1 MSDRTEKNIVNL
13 EDYGQIRR
21 GLGNGPGCQ
30 ALRDAHK
37 LASERLR
44 HLIEHMMDKV
54 DDALFSRA
62 EKAENNMAQTQYF
75 DAMRE
80 LRIIR
85 KDIEEDFT
93 ALLTTRFNKG
103 VPRSTEMSGS
113 LSLSWDEGNSELG
126 LVDKNDLEEDLAVS
140 SMVNKIRGNCT
151 QTLYALDRR
160 IGFLIGDPDL
170 ERWQNPM
177 GPESICDAFREAAD
191 RIETG
196 LEIRLVIFKL
206 FDQYVVTHMDA
217 LYKEVN
223 QHLIKLGV
231 LPEIKTVIRKS
242 SYALPPSSQP
252 AGNSGAQGGA
262 RAEIPAGAGYDPAHV
277 AGGTAGVYSYGYS
290 SMPRSIG
297 ALTFL
302 QHGGN
307 PEGDLE
313 ALQISNA
320 DLVSGQVNILHGIKG
335 SPLAQDL
342 GKTGDMTIGIVAM
355 LFDYI
360 LDDRNIPDAM
370 RALLGRLQIPVL
382 KVALLDREFFSR
394 KSHPAR
400 QLLNRLAATA
410 VGWDEQQ
417 GNQDPVYKKI
427 EAIVQTILEQFED
440 NVELFGQLL
449 DDFES
454 FLQKVEEQAALRA
467 ERSARVMEG
476 QERLEVAK
484 STTMEEIEPR
494 ISDEVNLDFVRDFIA
509 GRWKN
514 LLFICCARN
523 GKDSDAWK
531 QAVAT
536 MDDLIWSIKPKR
548 TPEERQR
555 LVKMQ
560 PQLLANLR
568 SGMERLSIPATERD
582 DFIAMLVRAHGRTAI
597 NKTDPEPEPATQA
610 EKAEKAPQSEV
621 NRRTPDACVETETA
635 IASSATEDDVHDQYT
650 ARASQLAPGTWLEFL
665 GSDGQATRAKLSWIS
680 PITGTLLFTDR
691 QGLKAGNYGI
701 QDLARLF
708 RGRRAKILNASPL
721 MDRAVS
727 TVLKEYQKS

>member
-1 MSDRTEKNIVNL
+1 VSDSTEKNIVNL

-21 GLGNGPGCQ
+21 GLGNGPSCQ
-30 ALRDAHK
+30 ALRDVHM
-37 LASERLR
+37 LASERLK

-54 DDALFSRA
+54 DDTLFARA
-62 EKAENNMAQTQYF
+62 EKAENNMAQTQHF

-85 KDIEEDFT
+85 KDIEEDFYT
-93 ALLTTRFNKG
+93 LLTACFNKG
-103 VPRSTEMSGS
+103 VPRRTEMSGS
-113 LSLSWDEGNSELG
+113 LSMSWDDGNPELG
-126 LVDKNDLEEDLAVS
+126 LVDKNDLEEDLAIS
-140 SMVNKIRGNCT
+140 NMVNKIRGNCA

-170 ERWQNPM
+170 ERWHNPM
-177 GPESICDAFREAAD
+177 GPESVCDAFREAAD

-196 LEIRLVIFKL
+196 IEIRLVIFKL
-206 FDQYVVTHMDA
+206 FDQYIVTHMDA

-231 LPEIKTVIRKS
+231 LPEIKAVIRKS
-242 SYALPPSSQP
+242 SYAIPPSSQSP
-252 AGNSGAQGGA
+252 GNGGSPGRSGAEPNEAPAYGPAPGA
-262 RAEIPAGAGYDPAHV
+262 HGAGAIPA
-277 AGGTAGVYSYGYS
+277 YGYA
-290 SMPRSIG
+290 SMPPSIG
-297 ALTFL
+297 PLTFL
-302 QHGGN
+302 QHGGY

-313 ALQISNA
+313 GFQISND
-320 DLVSGQVNILHGIKG
+320 DLASGQVNILHGIKG
-335 SPLAQDL
+335 SPLAQGM

-360 LDDRNIPDAM
+360 LDDKNIPDAM

-400 QLLNRLAATA
+400 QLLNRLASTA

-417 GNQDPVYKKI
+417 GDKDPVYRKI
-427 EAIVQTILEQFED
+427 EAIVQTILERFED
-440 NVELFGQLL
+440 NVALFDDLL
-449 DDFES
+449 QDFES
-454 FLQKVEEQAALRA
+454 FLSKVEEQAELRA
-467 ERSARVMEG
+467 ERSAKVMEG

-494 ISDEVNLDFVRDFIA
+494 ISDEVNLDFVREFIVTH
-509 GRWKN
+509 WKN

-523 GKDSDAWK
+523 GNDSDTWK
-531 QAVAT
+531 QAVNT
-536 MDDLIWSIKPKR
+536 MEDLIWSIKPKR

-560 PQLLANLR
+560 PTLLENLR

-582 DFIAMLVRAHGRTAI
+582 DFIAKLVRAHGRTAI
-597 NKTDPEPEPATQA
+597 SKPEAGSQSGNPPDKVQTDAPRSVEPNAGRTAGKGDEPAAVQ
-610 EKAEKAPQSEV
+610 
-621 NRRTPDACVETETA
+621 NMA
-635 IASSATEDDVHDQYT
+635 IEIDDRYT
-650 ARASQLAPGTWLEFL
+650 ARASQIAPGTWLEFV
-665 GSDGQATRAKLSWIS
+665 GADGQATRAKLSWVS
-680 PITGTLLFTDR
+680 PITGTFLFTDR
-691 QGLKAGNYGI
+691 QGLKAGNYGV
-701 QDLARLF
+701 QELAQLLRS
-708 RGRRAKILNASPL
+708 RHAKILNASPL

-727 TVLKEYQKS
+727 TVLKEYQNA

>member
-37 LASERLR
+37 LASDRLR

-85 KDIEEDFT
+85 KDIEEDFA

-103 VPRSTEMSGS
+103 VPRGTEMSGT
-113 LSLSWDEGNSELG
+113 LSLSWDEGNPELG

-231 LPEIKTVIRKS
+231 LPEIKTIIRKS
-242 SYALPPSSQP
+242 SYAPPPSSQP
-252 AGNSGAQGGA
+252 PTNVGVQSGARTDMPGA
-262 RAEIPAGAGYDPAHV
+262 PGYGPAPV
-277 AGGTAGVYSYGYS
+277 AGGTATVYSYGYS
-290 SMPRSIG
+290 STPPSIG

-313 ALQISNA
+313 ALHISNA

-360 LDDRNIPDAM
+360 LDDKNIPDTM

-410 VGWDEQQ
+410 VGWDQQQ
-417 GNQDPVYKKI
+417 GNQDPVYLKI
-427 EAIVQTILEQFED
+427 ETIVQTILEQFED
-440 NVELFGQLL
+440 NVELFGHLL
-449 DDFES
+449 EDFES
-454 FLQKVEEQAALRA
+454 FLHKIEEQAAHHA

-484 STTMEEIEPR
+484 STTMEEIAPR
-494 ISDEVNLDFVRDFIA
+494 ISDEVNLDFVREFIA
-509 GRWKN
+509 GHWKN

-560 PQLLANLR
+560 PHLLASLR

-597 NKTDPEPEPATQA
+597 NKTDPEPETGKQA
-610 EKAEKAPQSEV
+610 EKTRMAPQPEV
-621 NRRTPDACVETETA
+621 NRGAPGASAEGETLA
-635 IASSATEDDVHDQYT
+635 ASSAAKDDIHDQYT
-650 ARASQLAPGTWLEFL
+650 ARASQLSPGTWVEFL
-665 GSDGQATRAKLSWIS
+665 GGDGQATRAKLSWIS
-680 PITGTLLFTDR
+680 PITGTFLFTDR

-701 QDLARLF
+701 QELARLL
-708 RGRRAKILNASPL
+708 RSRRAKILNASPL